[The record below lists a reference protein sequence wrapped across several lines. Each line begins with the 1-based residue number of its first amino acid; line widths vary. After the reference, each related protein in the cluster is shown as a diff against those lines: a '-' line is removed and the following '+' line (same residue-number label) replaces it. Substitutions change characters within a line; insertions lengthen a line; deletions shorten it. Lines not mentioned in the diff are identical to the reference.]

1 MNDIRSCGDCA
12 ADAAFAPFD
21 CAEHPEAC
29 VELVCVL
36 CGAGFEA
43 GPVQVVAARERGRAR
58 RNARGEVA
66 PAA

>member
-1 MNDIRSCGDCA
+1 MNVTRWCGDCA

-29 VELVCVL
+29 VELVCVR

-43 GPVQVVAARERGRAR
+43 GPVQVVGARVRGRAR
-58 RNARGEVA
+58 RNARREVT